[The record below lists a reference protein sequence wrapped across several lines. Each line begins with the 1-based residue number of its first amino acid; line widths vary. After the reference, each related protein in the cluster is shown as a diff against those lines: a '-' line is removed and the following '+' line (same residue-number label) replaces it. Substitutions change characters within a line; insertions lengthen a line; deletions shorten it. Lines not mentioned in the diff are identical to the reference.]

1 MQIREFVTQS
11 PDFRFSWKSS
21 LVSELYIC
29 SHQAGKNFVDLLHS
43 NTFLMKETFSEQLN

>member
-11 PDFRFSWKSS
+11 PDFRFSKKSS

-29 SHQAGKNFVDLLHS
+29 SHQAGKNFVELLHS
-43 NTFLMKETFSEQLN
+43 NTFVMKEAFSEQLN